1 MANKNSNFPS
11 NQLNELPPEVCR
23 ATVDNLKEL
32 SQRGKPE
39 TETEL
44 TNILIFV
51 PLKDLDRELK
61 HFALHWVVY
70 QDKVCGCGATEGQE
84 KAKNGLIYAMLLNS
98 SL

>member
-44 TNILIFV
+44 
-51 PLKDLDRELK
+51 RERIDQY
-61 HFALHWVVY
+61 FDFCV
-70 QDKVCGCGATEGQE
+70 
-84 KAKNGLIYAMLLNS
+84 S
-98 SL
+98 